1 MTVVDNRL
9 RLSVDIAPPGGST
22 HSRWG
27 LDEPN
32 PTNIPGSLT
41 FSSTMPGGFEQ
52 MGCTLTRHPNVDYS
66 DLAEFSTITVYG
78 AGGEIAWQGRLT
90 ATPRVSGDQLS
101 ISPAAVGW
109 QAALADDQSARMI
122 YLDCDLTQWQ
132 AASVQRQINIAVS
145 LANYQGSTVIPDATT
160 GQPALDVGVTFDIDR
175 LTTCEAWYN
184 AHGLPISILYYAWKT
199 TGISA
204 VDTNWTWQALLS
216 SDDVMTA
223 TDTTGNLR
231 AAGPGTGSRSA
242 TSART
247 FALVDAYYAAAT
259 TGVQGQHESVL
270 WTYLG
275 VVGNHG
281 LTIQGALTATGGIG
295 VLASDVIQHAVQ
307 TWAPELATSKAGVST
322 IEPTTFIIPNLAFTD
337 PTTASNI
344 ITTALQYELLDW
356 WVDEGP
362 VFNLASRDNHGRDWR
377 ARVGPSGLQETG
389 PDISRMVN
397 RVIVSYNDVTGITR
411 TVGPTGSGANTIDD
425 TLADLD
431 PSNPV
436 TAAGLIIYPANLPNI
451 GVSTPAGASA
461 VGQAF
466 LFYNR
471 QLSTAGQASI
481 VGTVQDSAGVTWPA
495 WMIRA
500 GDRITF
506 TDAHDPVPRRIVRA
520 QYTDDTKTCQ
530 IDLDS
535 PASGLDALLARFAG
549 SIKPLGF

>member
-9 RLSVDIAPPGGST
+9 RLSVDIAAPNGST
-22 HSRWG
+22 HNRWAS
-27 LDEPN
+27 DEPN
-32 PTNIPGSLT
+32 PADVPGSLT

-52 MGCTLTRHPNVDYS
+52 MGCTLTRHPDIDYP
-66 DLAEFSTITVYG
+66 DLGEFSTITVYG
-78 AGGEIAWQGRLT
+78 PGGHIAWQGRLQ

-109 QAALADDQSARMI
+109 QAALDDDKSARMI
-122 YLDCDLTQWQ
+122 YLDIDLTKWGP
-132 AASVQRQINIAVS
+132 ASNQRKVS
-145 LANYQGSTVIPDATT
+145 LASTLDIQDPAVAPDA
-160 GQPALDVGVTFDIDR
+160 GQPALDTGVDG
-175 LTTCEAWYN
+175 AWAREILGEGWYDS
-184 AHGLPISILYYAWKT
+184 HGIPLGVIYYAWKT
-199 TGISA
+199 NGT
-204 VDTNWTWQALLS
+204 VVTTDTNYVWTTALLDDDLGS
-216 SDDVMTA
+216 ASDQTA
-223 TDTTGNLR
+223 NLR
-231 AAGPGTGSRSA
+231 AAGPGSGSR
-242 TSART
+242 
-247 FALVDAYYAAAT
+247 AAT
-259 TGVQGQHESVL
+259 TTTRIFANAQIAYTTGPAGANGSHYAIL

-275 VVGNHG
+275 VVGTHG
-281 LTIQGALTATGGIG
+281 LAIQGALTATGGFG
-295 VLASDVIQHAVQ
+295 VLASEVVELAVP
-307 TWAPELATSKAGVST
+307 TWAPVLATSKAGQST

-337 PTTASNI
+337 PTTASQI
-344 ITTALQYELLDW
+344 IAGALQYELRDW

-362 VFNLASRDNHGRDWR
+362 TFHEAQRDNHGRDWR
-377 ARVGPSGLQETG
+377 AMVGPSGLQETG

-397 RVIVSYNDVTGITR
+397 RVIVSYNDVTGTTR

-471 QLSTAGQASI
+471 PLATAGQASI

-535 PASGLDALLARFAG
+535 PPSGLDALLARMAG
-549 SIKPLGF
+549 AVKPLGF